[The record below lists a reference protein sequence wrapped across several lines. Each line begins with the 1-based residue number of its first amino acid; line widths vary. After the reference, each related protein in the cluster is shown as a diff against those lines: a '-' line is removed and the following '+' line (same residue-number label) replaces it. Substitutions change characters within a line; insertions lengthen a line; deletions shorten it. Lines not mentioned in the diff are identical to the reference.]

1 MRAFRQHLMIGAA
14 SALVLAAAPA
24 SAAYFER
31 VATFPVYGNLAD
43 GTDPA
48 TETAA
53 EIIAA
58 TPDGMTLIYSD
69 SPGGQIGFI
78 DLTEPMAPEPLG
90 TLAMEGE
97 PTSVTTVG
105 RVALVGVNTSESYTA
120 PSGHVAV
127 VDLASREVLA
137 RCDVGGQP
145 DSVAA
150 SRDGRFLAVAIENER
165 DEEVNDGTIP
175 QLPAGHLAILDLD
188 EDGVPGNCESVRKVD
203 LTGIAAVAPD
213 DPEPEFV
220 DVNEA
225 GIAAV
230 TLQENNHIALVDLA
244 SGEVTGHFPAGSVD
258 LDRIP
263 TSKEALIEPSGSL
276 KAVPREPDAIGWL
289 SGDRVVTANEG
300 DWQGGSRGFTVFDGA
315 GEVLFESGSLLEH
328 VAIRHGMYPAKRAK
342 AKGNEPEGIE
352 IGRFGGEELIFVGS
366 ERANMVTVFADRG
379 GDAAPEF
386 RQVLPTGVG
395 PEGLLALPDRNLFVV
410 AAETDSAED
419 AVRSNVMIY
428 QYGAEAPS
436 FPSIVSA
443 DVDGVPIGFGALSGL
458 AAQGDGRLF
467 AVSDSFYASSKIF
480 EIDPSQRPAVIT
492 RAITVTKDGQ
502 PVHYDLEGIV
512 AKPEGGF
519 WLVSEGN
526 MERAENPTENLLLDV
541 AADGTVQGEIA
552 LPEELAAQA
561 IRFGFEG
568 VAVTGDGQDQRVVV
582 AIQRPWK
589 DDPENQAKLGFYAPA
604 SGEWTFARYP
614 LDAPAGKGWIGLS
627 EVTALGDG
635 RLAFIERDNQGGP
648 AAAVKKVTL
657 VDLAGIT
664 PAPAGQD
671 LPVVTKRTAID
682 VLPAL
687 QDLNGWT
694 IEKIEG
700 LALLPDDRLVMVSD
714 NDGAADAS
722 SEARFLDLGP
732 LAASN

>member
-1 MRAFRQHLMIGAA
+1 MVGAA
-14 SALVLAAAPA
+14 GAIVLAAAPA

-31 VATFPVYGNLAD
+31 VATFPVFENLPD
-43 GTDPA
+43 GVDPA

-69 SPGGQIGFI
+69 SPNGQLGFI
-78 DLTEPMAPEPLG
+78 DITDPKSPRPLG
-90 TLAMEGE
+90 AVAMDGE

-105 RVALVGVNTSESYTA
+105 KVALVGVNTSESYTT

-127 VDLASREVLA
+127 VDLATREVVA

-150 SRDGRFLAVAIENER
+150 SRDGRFLALAIENER
-165 DEEVNDGTIP
+165 DEDVNDGAIP
-175 QLPAGHLAILDLD
+175 QLPAGYLAILDLD
-188 EDGVPGNCESVRKVD
+188 EDGVPGNCESARKVE
-203 LTGIAAVAPD
+203 LAGLAAVVPD

-225 GIAAV
+225 GVAAV

-244 SGEVTGHFPAGSVD
+244 SSKVTGHFPAGSVD

-263 TSKEALIEPSGSL
+263 TSEEALIEPIGSL
-276 KAVPREPDAIGWL
+276 KAVPREPDAVGWL
-289 SGDRVVTANEG
+289 SGGRLVTANEG
-300 DWQGGSRGFTVFDGA
+300 DWQGGSRGFTVFDDA
-315 GEVLFESGSLLEH
+315 GEVLYDSGSLLEH

-352 IGRFGGEELIFVGS
+352 IGTFGGEELIFVGS
-366 ERANMVTVFADRG
+366 ERASMVTVFADMGR
-379 GDAAPEF
+379 DTAPEF

-395 PEGLLALPDRNLFVV
+395 PEGLLAIPERNLFVV

-428 QYGAEAPS
+428 QYGAEATS

-443 DVDGVPIGFGALSGL
+443 EVDGAPIGFGALSGL
-458 AAQGDGRLF
+458 AAAGDGRLF
-467 AVSDSFYASSKIF
+467 AVSDGFYASARIF

-502 PVHYDLEGIV
+502 PVHYDLEGI
-512 AKPEGGF
+512 ALKPEGGF

-526 MERAENPTENLLLDV
+526 TERAENPTENLLLDV
-541 AADGTVQGEIA
+541 AADGAVRQEIA
-552 LPEELAAQA
+552 LPEEVAGQA

-568 VAVTGDGQDQRVVV
+568 VTVTGEGGSQRVVV

-589 DDPENQAKLGFYAPA
+589 DDAANEAKLGFYTPA
-604 SGEWTFARYP
+604 SGEWSFARYP
-614 LDAPAGKGWIGLS
+614 LDAPAGKGWVGLS
-627 EVTALGDG
+627 EVTALADG
-635 RLAFIERDNQGGP
+635 RLALIERDNQGGP
-648 AAAVKKVTL
+648 GAAVKKVTV
-657 VDLAGIT
+657 VDLHGVT
-664 PAPAGQD
+664 PAPIGQD
-671 LPVVTKRTAID
+671 LPLLTKSTAFD
-682 VLPAL
+682 VLPVL
-687 QDLNGWT
+687 QRTHGWT

-700 LALLPDDRLVMVSD
+700 LAQLPDGRLVLASD
-714 NDGAADAS
+714 NDGAADAL
-722 SEARFLDLGP
+722 SEAGLFDLGP
-732 LAASN
+732 LPATE